1 MSGSDCLNDNRIQ
14 KRYTPGGLHFREKSL
29 CLYGVDVF
37 HFHDMSKFR
46 SGSNHY
52 QALLY
57 KIQFQEKQISVVA
70 TSVLKATSKIVTFKN
85 SYSPEQ

>member
-1 MSGSDCLNDNRIQ
+1 MSSSDSMGFMGQ
-14 KRYTPGGLHFREKSL
+14 YAPGGLHFKEKGL
-29 CLYGVDVF
+29 CSYAVDVF
-37 HFHDMSKFR
+37 NIHDTSKFR

-70 TSVLKATSKIVTFKN
+70 TSVLKPTSKIVTFKN
-85 SYSPEQ
+85 SYSQEQ